1 MKPRRFLICL
11 ITLALPCLV
20 QGRSLSSIQ
29 NAFDRKFIT
38 AKATCNGGLSLS
50 YAITNKLKD
59 SLVLMLP
66 AGWRFNSDAGKTDYQ
81 DILVTKDQLLVLPP
95 LGARTFTITG
105 FCCEADKACPA
116 KNAPYTAGKLAAD
129 SSLLKL
135 ALFLN
140 QHTPDHNATQYA
152 VWAISNNRPTAH
164 ITSQND
170 SVTDLVRRFVA
181 GLKHETLPDY
191 TVWRKA
197 VVGAGGLVQEYPM
210 RLKASL
216 VYSVGDAVYGYLYVL
231 DGEGQKV
238 GEILGRW
245 LSPGSGSP
253 FAVDLNLRGLKTGR
267 YTLILE
273 TAGGRLSE
281 KEIVI

>member
-1 MKPRRFLICL
+1 MIPRRFLIRL
-11 ITLALPCLV
+11 ITLVLPCLV
-20 QGRSLSSIQ
+20 QARSLSSIQ
-29 NAFDRKFIT
+29 NAFDRKLIT

-81 DILVTKDQLLVLPP
+81 DILVTRDQLLVLRP
-95 LGARTFTITG
+95 LETRTFTITG

-116 KNAPYTAGKLAAD
+116 KGAAYTSGKLAAD

-140 QHTPDHNATQYA
+140 RHRPDQNTAQYA

-170 SVTDLVRRFVA
+170 SVADLVRRFVA
-181 GLKHETLPDY
+181 GLRHEALPDY
-191 TVWRKA
+191 TVLRKA
-197 VVGAGGLVQEYPM
+197 VVSAGGLVQEYPL

-216 VYSVGDAVYGYLYVL
+216 AYSVPDPVYGYLYVL
-231 DGEGQKV
+231 DARGQKV

-245 LSPGSGSP
+245 LIPGTGSP
-253 FAVDLNLRGLKTGR
+253 FAVDLNLRGFETGR
-267 YTLILE
+267 YTLVLE
-273 TAGGRLSE
+273 TANGRLSE
-281 KEIVI
+281 KEIAI